1 MLALRNNMVFTEK
14 LKKNTV
20 IKYLFTSCISE
31 SKSVEL
37 KF

>member
-1 MLALRNNMVFTEK
+1 MLALRNNMVFAEK

-20 IKYLFTSCISE
+20 IKHLFTSCISE
-31 SKSVEL
+31 SVSVEL